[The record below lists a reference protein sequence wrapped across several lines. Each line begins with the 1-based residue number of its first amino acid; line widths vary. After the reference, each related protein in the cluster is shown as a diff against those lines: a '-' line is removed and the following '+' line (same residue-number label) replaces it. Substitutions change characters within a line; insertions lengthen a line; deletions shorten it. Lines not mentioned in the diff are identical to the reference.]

1 MDGNRSISCIIITPG
16 LNNRFVCERTIP
28 SIVSTTE
35 HLIDWD
41 VEIIVV
47 DNSDEQNF
55 EYYCVDNGY
64 DDIID
69 CVSKVVGSESN
80 HLPKAF
86 NKGVKSSKNE
96 YIAIFHDDC
105 TINDK
110 LWVEKMVNKLSDS
123 VYIVGVEEHT
133 DAKPY
138 HKIISGRYIKEVPL
152 VMKKSCF
159 NEIGGYDETYY
170 WGFEDVMLC
179 NTVYKL
185 GKEVIVLDI
194 EHTHFNGLSTMNIL
208 IKDGITKEVEKTI
221 IGLTDKDEFRQLEK
235 EILGTVK
242 VNVGHILNNRWLGW
256 LMTIIGIFKP
266 MEMTRGFGTNLG
278 YSQCFSYWGTFNI
291 PTEVFVGLMP
301 KTRKDLELLL
311 IDIKYGM
318 DGELYSKLNKHK
330 GPLFMEYFKER

>member
-35 HLIDWD
+35 HLTDWD

-47 DNSDEQNF
+47 DNSGEQNF
-55 EYYCVDNGY
+55 EYYCIDNGY
-64 DDIID
+64 NNIIN
-69 CVSKVVGSESN
+69 CVSKIVGSESN

-86 NKGVKSSKNE
+86 NKGVKSSKND

-105 TINDK
+105 TINDN
-110 LWVEKMVNKLSDS
+110 LWVEKMVNELSES
-123 VYIVGVEEHT
+123 VYIVGVEEHNN
-133 DAKPY
+133 AKPY
-138 HKIISGRYIKEVPL
+138 KDIISNKYIKEVPL

-170 WGFEDVMLC
+170 FGFEEVMLC
-179 NTVYKL
+179 NSVYKL
-185 GKEVIVLDI
+185 GKEVVVLDI

-208 IKDGITKEVEKTI
+208 TKG
-221 IGLTDKDEFRQLEK
+221 GLTNELETKIVGLTNNQEFRQLK
-235 EILGTVK
+235 KDVLGNIE
-242 VNVGHILNNRWLGW
+242 VNIGQMLNNRWLRW
-256 LMTIIGIFKP
+256 LIYLIRIFKP
-266 MEMTRGFGTNLG
+266 IKMTKGFGTNLG
-278 YSQCFSYWGTFNI
+278 YSKCFSYWKTI
-291 PTEVFVGLMP
+291 QVPTEVIAGLMP
-301 KTRKDLELLL
+301 KTRKDFEILLT
-311 IDIKYGM
+311 DIKYGM

>member
-1 MDGNRSISCIIITPG
+1 MVGKKSISCIIITPG
-16 LNNRFVCERTIP
+16 INNRFVCERTIP
-28 SIVSTTE
+28 SIVMTTE
-35 HLIDWD
+35 HLVDWN

-47 DNSDEQNF
+47 DNSREHNF
-55 EYYCVDNGY
+55 EYYLYNNGY
-64 DDIID
+64 NNVID
-69 CVSKVVGSESN
+69 CLSKIVYSESN

-86 NKGVKSSKNE
+86 NRGVESSKNE

-110 LWVEKMVNKLSDS
+110 FWVEKMVNELSES
-123 VYIVGVEEHT
+123 VYIVGVEEHI

-138 HKIISGRYIKEVPL
+138 KDIISGRYIKEVPL

-159 NEIGGYDETYY
+159 NEVGGYNETYY

-179 NTVYKL
+179 NAVYKL
-185 GKEVIVLDI
+185 GKEVVVLDI

-208 IKDGITKEVEKTI
+208 IKDGITKELEKTI
-221 IGLTDKDEFRQLEK
+221 VELTDKDEFKQLK
-235 EILGTVK
+235 KDVLGTIK
-242 VNVGHILNNRWLGW
+242 INPNHMLDNRWLRW
-256 LMTIIGIFKP
+256 IMFLVNLFKP
-266 MEMTRGFGTNLG
+266 TEMTRGLGTNLG
-278 YSQCFSYWGTFNI
+278 YLQCFSYWGTCEI

-301 KTRKDLELLL
+301 KTRKDLEVLLE
-311 IDIKYGM
+311 DIKCGM

>member
-1 MDGNRSISCIIITPG
+1 MYKRRVVNNKSISCIVITNG
-16 LNNRFVCERTIP
+16 LTNRFLIERTLS
-28 SIVSTTE
+28 SILTTTDK
-35 HLIDWD
+35 IDWD

-47 DNSDEQNF
+47 DNSLKQN
-55 EYYCVDNGY
+55 VKT
-64 DDIID
+64 
-69 CVSKVVGSESN
+69 KVTNEKIKVITSLPN

-86 NKGVKSSKNE
+86 NLGVKTATKK
-96 YIAIFHDDC
+96 YIALFHDDC
-105 TINDK
+105 TINDM

-185 GKEVIVLDI
+185 GKEVVVLDI

-221 IGLTDKDEFRQLEK
+221 IGLTDKDEFIKLEK

-256 LMTIIGIFKP
+256 LMSIIGIFKP

-278 YSQCFSYWGTFNI
+278 YSQCFAYWGTFNI